1 MLSRQPNEVDGGGRG
16 VYCCIPLCGNAT
28 YDLFMIK
35 TEIGFFKFPDEKR
48 YPVLIRRGFRPS
60 NNFVGKE
67 VTTRFKLSRQ
77 QRFASFIL
85 NQRKLRCRWELEEKT
100 FSLEP
105 FLRFLNFEGVHHP
118 RSEIADKESS
128 KHSNRGEQWI
138 RIRRGSRLSGERWN
152 WKW

>member
-1 MLSRQPNEVDGGGRG
+1 MFVHIKYSEIMTSYATSPKSRPNEVDGGGRG
-16 VYCCIPLCGNAT
+16 VYCCIPLCGSAT
-28 YDLFMIK
+28 YDRFMIK
-35 TEIGFFKFPDEKR
+35 TEIGFFKFPDEKK
-48 YPVLIRRGFRPS
+48 YPVLHYVRSGFRPS

-105 FLRFLNFEGVHHP
+105 VHP
-118 RSEIADKESS
+118 SIFKF
-128 KHSNRGEQWI
+128 
-138 RIRRGSRLSGERWN
+138 RGSASP
-152 WKW
+152 KK